1 MTSLALV
8 AQVQPF
14 QDTTTLKQS
23 NPACRHVYHKL
34 QEFSHLSD
42 NWDSYGALAPTSEAM
57 LSALQLTHTIFTKE
71 TPLPDV
77 FPVPNGSVQIEWSL
91 AGLEMEIEVVSQDK
105 FILYFENFETDELI
119 EEVCSIEFSSL
130 VRAMGYLHEKALSNL
145 GSRFRLAN

>member
-23 NPACRHVYHKL
+23 NPACRHVYNKL
-34 QEFSHLSD
+34 QEFSHLPD

-57 LSALQLTHTIFTKE
+57 LSALQLTYTIFTKE

-130 VRAMGYLHEKALSNL
+130 VRAMSNLHEKALSNL